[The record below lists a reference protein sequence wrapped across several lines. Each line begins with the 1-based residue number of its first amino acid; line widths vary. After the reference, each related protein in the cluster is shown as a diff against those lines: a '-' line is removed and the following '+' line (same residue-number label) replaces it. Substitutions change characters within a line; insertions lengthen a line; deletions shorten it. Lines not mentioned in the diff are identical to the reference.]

1 MNSLYI
7 ECNSGAAGDMLMA
20 ALLDLY
26 EDKED
31 FLQMMN
37 NLGLENVNVSFR
49 EEKRNGISGK
59 KIIVT
64 VNGVEEESLD
74 VADNKKGHHE
84 HNNRDDNLM

>member
-37 NLGLENVNVSFR
+37 NLGL
-49 EEKRNGISGK
+49 
-59 KIIVT
+59 
-64 VNGVEEESLD
+64 
-74 VADNKKGHHE
+74 
-84 HNNRDDNLM
+84 